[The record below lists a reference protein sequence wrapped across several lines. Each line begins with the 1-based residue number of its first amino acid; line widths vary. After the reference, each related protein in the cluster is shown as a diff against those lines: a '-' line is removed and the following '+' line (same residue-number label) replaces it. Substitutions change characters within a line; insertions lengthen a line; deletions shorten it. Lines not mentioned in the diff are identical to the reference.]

1 MVRRVFPMKKEKV
14 DPVTSKHTADTE
26 FTCSERT
33 MAQLQQKCP
42 YSMALKRHLGYTV
55 NTLKFQVRKKILYL
69 GYLMSLKNWKRYK
82 KNVCIL

>member
-33 MAQLQQKCP
+33 MARTA
-42 YSMALKRHLGYTV
+42 STE
-55 NTLKFQVRKKILYL
+55 
-69 GYLMSLKNWKRYK
+69 MSLQHGIKETFRLYCEYFKIPSKK
-82 KNVCIL
+82 KNIVPGIPHVT